1 MNPNPD
7 SLKGTHP
14 KSQAFDSVA
23 ESLSSDGV
31 GCFIMTGSSNN
42 FLTNISKPY
51 LDWFLLHLKALF
63 MASGS
68 SLPHVV
74 SSSLNKLRLPDTVL
88 LYSLTI

>member
-14 KSQAFDSVA
+14 KSQASDSVA

-51 LDWFLLHLKALF
+51 LDWFLLLKALF
-63 MASGS
+63 MPSGS

-74 SSSLNKLRLPDTVL
+74 SGSLNKLRLPDTVL